1 MLDFPRCFGM
11 NEEANRG
18 SFLVVILRVALSI
31 YYVLNSCNA
40 PNTMLGIEGDIV
52 REIDISASH
61 SGR

>member
-1 MLDFPRCFGM
+1 M

-31 YYVLNSCNA
+31 YHVLNSCNA